1 MYLDLYGCIVMINVI
16 YKYMI
21 FNKSIADTLNN
32 FKNAYSMEFDF
43 FFICTIIVADK
54 KKTLQ
59 IVFLYVFTTYVIIS

>member
-32 FKNAYSMEFDF
+32 IKNAYSMEFDL

-54 KKTLQ
+54 KKHFKSYFYM
-59 IVFLYVFTTYVIIS
+59 FLLPTSS